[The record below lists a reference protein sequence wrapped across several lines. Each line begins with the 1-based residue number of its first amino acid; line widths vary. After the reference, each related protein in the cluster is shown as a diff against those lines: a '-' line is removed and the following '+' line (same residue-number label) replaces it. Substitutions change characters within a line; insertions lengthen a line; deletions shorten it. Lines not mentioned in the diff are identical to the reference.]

1 MPQKNISHSY
11 ISQDTLSSL
20 PTHFWP
26 RWVLSFPFSSKIPYA
41 YFLNGSTPTK
51 KTKLHQMCYCD
62 VRTLQ
67 TKSTM
72 YKQCKQN
79 SRNFAK
85 KVLVIKL
92 DPPKD
97 FDKSTRLSVVTPLLK
112 KKQPC
117 FAECRDSNVCARS
130 LSSVFLNVSKLHR

>member
-1 MPQKNISHSY
+1 
-11 ISQDTLSSL
+11 
-20 PTHFWP
+20 
-26 RWVLSFPFSSKIPYA
+26 
-41 YFLNGSTPTK
+41 
-51 KTKLHQMCYCD
+51 MCYCD

-79 SRNFAK
+79 SRNFDK

-97 FDKSTRLSVVTPLLK
+97 FDKSTRLILSYPDAHEILEVPTQENLRNAPFAGSFIESLK
-112 KKQPC
+112 SYFLKQ
-117 FAECRDSNVCARS
+117 
-130 LSSVFLNVSKLHR
+130 LKLIFRVLCKSGNPAPAALTLMQNPADKE

>member
-1 MPQKNISHSY
+1 MLQKKYFTQLYIPRYPFIPTNPLLAAMSFVFSFFFQNIVR
-11 ISQDTLSSL
+11 LF
-20 PTHFWP
+20 PT
-26 RWVLSFPFSSKIPYA
+26 R
-41 YFLNGSTPTK
+41 LNTYK
-51 KTKLHQMCYCD
+51 KKLHQMCYCD

-97 FDKSTRLSVVTPLLK
+97 FDKSTRLILIIFLIIPLSPKFYRHLGASF
-112 KKQPC
+112 PFIIEVLYFC
-117 FAECRDSNVCARS
+117 YT
-130 LSSVFLNVSKLHR
+130 